1 MPPDMQDMRIPMLA
15 AAAAVL
21 LAACNTVQPT
31 AVPASSAGTTTAPPT
46 TTTSSSP
53 TPVHDRWKPKFET
66 ARGPASSAT
75 VCAPLVV
82 QSQECAKYLTRIVLV
97 ATDLQAE
104 LKGKPA
110 YAKTYELV
118 RQVVDAGSA
127 FGNERC
133 REGAGTFEMCQAHV
147 VGVLIGSL
155 SVTASLEAEDLAA
168 P

>member
-1 MPPDMQDMRIPMLA
+1 MLDMRIPLA
-15 AAAAVL
+15 AAATL
-21 LAACNTVQPT
+21 LLGACSATPTPT
-31 AVPASSAGTTTAPPT
+31 AVPASSPTTTATTVT
-46 TTTSSSP
+46 TTTKSSP
-53 TPVHDRWKPKFET
+53 TPVFDKWKPKFEA
-66 ARGPASSAT
+66 ARGPSSTAT
-75 VCAPLVV
+75 ACAPLVV
-82 QSQECAKYLTRIVLV
+82 QTQGCAAYLTRIVLV

-110 YAKTYELV
+110 YAKTSDLV
-118 RQVVDAGSA
+118 RQVVDAGAA

-155 SVTASLEAEDLAA
+155 SVTTSLETEDLVA